1 MLQLYNTL
9 TRQKEEFKPIKD
21 DHVRQYDC
29 GPTVYMYPHIGN
41 MWRYVMSDVLRRALE
56 YNGYKVRQVMN
67 ITDVG
72 HLTDEDLAADTG
84 EDKVEAAA
92 RREKKTPQ
100 EIAEF
105 YTQAFLKDLDSLNI
119 QLPHFMPK
127 ATEHI
132 PEMIALIQRLEE
144 RGHVYRAGNYV
155 VFDIA
160 KFHDYGKL
168 SGKDLDELR
177 VGARLEPVEG
187 KKNPFDFALWIV
199 DPKHL
204 MRWDSLWG
212 TGYPGWHIEC
222 SAMSMKYLGEQLDI
236 HTGGQDNIF
245 PHHENEIAQ
254 SEAATGKQ
262 FVKYWLHAGFL
273 TVDGRKMSKS
283 KGNLYRLEDLQERGF
298 EPLAFRYLCLTT
310 HYRKPLNFTWEG
322 LEAAKKALKRLREF
336 VSENSENS
344 VSQRIRAPENQSAG
358 KSDVSDTLTH
368 RRSDAPSYSEFSE
381 YRQRFNE
388 AIDDDLNMPQA
399 LAVVWDLVKS
409 ARAGET
415 LSPVAHKLLQD
426 FDRVL
431 GLDLFSAPAQTIP
444 QVIKQL
450 VDEREKHRL
459 AGHFDESDK
468 IRQRILDLGYTLE
481 DTLTGPK
488 IRRV

>member
-177 VGARLEPVEG
+177 AGARLEPVEG

-199 DPKHL
+199 DPGHL

-262 FVKYWLHAGFL
+262 FVKYWIHAGFL

-322 LEAAKKALKRLREF
+322 LESAQNALRKLRAVVAHFSARGSGDATPPEALKE
-336 VSENSENS
+336 
-344 VSQRIRAPENQSAG
+344 
-358 KSDVSDTLTH
+358 
-368 RRSDAPSYSEFSE
+368 RSGVIAQFTA
-381 YRQRFNE
+381 RFEE
-388 AIDDDLNMPQA
+388 AINDDLNVTQA

-431 GLDLFSAPAQTIP
+431 GLDLFSAPAQTTP
-444 QVIKQL
+444 QVIEQL
-450 VDEREKHRL
+450 AEEREKHRQQ
-459 AGHFDESDK
+459 GHFGEADK
-468 IRQRILDLGYTLE
+468 IRQKILDLGYTLE
-481 DTLTGPK
+481 DTPKGPK
-488 IRRV
+488 VGRVNFFLI